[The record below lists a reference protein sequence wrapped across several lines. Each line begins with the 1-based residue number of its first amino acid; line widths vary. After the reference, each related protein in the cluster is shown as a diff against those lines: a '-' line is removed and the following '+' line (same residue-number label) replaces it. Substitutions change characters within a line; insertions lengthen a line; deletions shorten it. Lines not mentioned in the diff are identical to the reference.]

1 VGRGLKKLKLRSI
14 FFWLHLSIGSL
25 AGLVILVMCVS
36 GILLAFERQVIA
48 WDASRYRVAPS
59 KDLPR
64 VPVDLLL
71 ASPRQPSNITIHSDR
86 RAPLEFGYGRE
97 RTVFINPYSGEV
109 LGQGS
114 KPIRRF
120 FATVE
125 MWHRSLGG
133 ELRTGFGRKI
143 TGAANLLFVFLISS
157 GPYLWWPRKR
167 TWQHFKA
174 VLLFRRGLP
183 ARQRD
188 WNWHHAAGIWCALPL
203 FFISV
208 SGVVMSYGTAPR
220 QAAATQAP
228 SAHPRTL
235 ESLLAKAE
243 TQFPGWRSI
252 SFRVPPPYAGFIL
265 LNMDRGN
272 GGQPGKRAQ
281 LTLDRS
287 TGTVLSQEASR
298 PRTWNRFIHT
308 GEAGGL
314 AGQVVAAVASLG
326 GTLLVW
332 TGLSLA
338 LRRLFK
344 FTGRFR
350 LERPQLTSADP
361 MIK

>member
-1 VGRGLKKLKLRSI
+1 LKLRSI

-64 VPVDLLL
+64 LPIDRLL

-86 RAPLEFGYGRE
+86 RAPLEFAYGRE

-109 LGQGS
+109 VGQGF

-125 MWHRSLGG
+125 KWHRALGG
-133 ELRTGFGRKI
+133 ELRTGFGRKM

-167 TWQHFKA
+167 TWQHFQA

-188 WNWHHAAGIWCALPL
+188 WNWHHVAGIWCALPL

-208 SGVVMSYGTAPR
+208 SGVVMSYGTAAR
-220 QAAATQAP
+220 QAANAQAP
-228 SAHPRTL
+228 STHPQTF

-243 TQFPGWRSI
+243 TQFPGWGSI
-252 SFRVPPPYAGFIL
+252 SFRVPPPDAGSIL

-287 TGTVLSQEASR
+287 TGAVLSQEASR
-298 PRTWNRFIHT
+298 PRTWNRFLHT

-314 AGQVVAAVASLG
+314 AGQVIAAIASLG
-326 GTLLVW
+326 GVLLVW

-344 FTGRFR
+344 FTRRFR
-350 LERPQLTSADP
+350 LESPQLTSADP